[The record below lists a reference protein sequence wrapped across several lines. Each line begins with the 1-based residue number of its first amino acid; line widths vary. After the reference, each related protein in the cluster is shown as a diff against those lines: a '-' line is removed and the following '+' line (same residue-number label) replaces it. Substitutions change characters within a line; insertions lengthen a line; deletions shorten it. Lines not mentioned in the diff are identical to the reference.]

1 MCMFDNTK
9 EIIVEYKNIY
19 DYKENRQA
27 WKEFD
32 DKLHKIE
39 EQRKLYDNEYEEEI
53 EVIDFESEE
62 EYWNNEIKEWK
73 DILD

>member
-1 MCMFDNTK
+1 MCMFDDTK

-19 DYKENRQA
+19 DYKGNRQA

-32 DKLHKIE
+32 NKLDKIE
-39 EQRKLYDNEYEEEI
+39 KKRRLYDNEYEPEI
-53 EVIDFESEE
+53 EVIDFKSEE
-62 EYWNNEIKEWK
+62 EYWNNEMKEWK

>member
-1 MCMFDNTK
+1 MCMVDDTK
-9 EIIVEYKNIY
+9 EVIVEYKNIY

-39 EQRKLYDNEYEEEI
+39 EQRKLYDNEYDPEI
-53 EVIDFESEE
+53 EAIDFKSEE
-62 EYWNNEIKEWK
+62 EYWSNEMKEWEN
-73 DILD
+73 ILN